1 MSETLVIAITGL
13 SVVIWIGLLLARG
26 SFWRADQRLGPA
38 GELEHWPQV
47 VAVIPARDEAETI
60 DQTVSSLLA
69 QDYPGDLKII
79 VVDDNSTDG
88 TAQAAG
94 ASPCLHV
101 ISGRPLQAGWTGK
114 LWAVRQGLEAAG
126 KFAPASK
133 YVLLTDAD
141 ITHDPGNL
149 RQLVFKAEA
158 NDLSLVSLMV
168 KLRCQNFWE
177 RFLIPAFVFFF
188 QKLYPFAWVNDPKS
202 GMAAAAG
209 GCMLVRLDTL
219 QQAGGI
225 DPIKNRLIDDC
236 ALGALIKAQGPIW
249 LGLAERTSSSRAYT
263 QLSEIWQMVA
273 RTAFV
278 QLDHSILKLLGTVI
292 AMLVIYLAPPVGL
305 IVGVLTNNPEL
316 IVLGAMGW
324 GLMSFAYLPTLK
336 YYKRSILMS
345 LGLPAAG
352 FLYTLMTISSAVRHW
367 RGVGGSWKGR
377 SYSK

>member
-1 MSETLVIAITGL
+1 VNGTLTITITGL
-13 SVVIWIGLLLARG
+13 SVIIWIGLLLARG
-26 SFWRADQRLGPA
+26 NFWRADQRLGPA
-38 GELEHWPQV
+38 GELDHWPEV

-60 DQTVSSLLA
+60 GQTVSSLLA
-69 QDYPGDLKII
+69 QDYPGELKII

-94 ASPCLHV
+94 ISSCLHV
-101 ISGRPLQAGWTGK
+101 ISGRPLQDGWTGK
-114 LWAVRQGLEAAG
+114 LWAVSQGLEAVDE
-126 KFAPASK
+126 FALTSK

-141 ITHDPGNL
+141 ITHAPGNL
-149 RQLVFKAEA
+149 RHLVFKAEG
-158 NDLSLVSLMV
+158 DGLSLVSLMV

-188 QKLYPFAWVNDPKS
+188 QKLYPFPWVNDPKN

-219 QQAGGI
+219 QRAGGI
-225 DPIKNRLIDDC
+225 DSIKDRLIDDC
-236 ALGALIKAQGPIW
+236 AMGALIKAKGPIW
-249 LGLAERTSSSRAYT
+249 VGLGELTSSSRAYNR
-263 QLSEIWQMVA
+263 LSEIWHMVA

-278 QLDHSILKLLGTVI
+278 QLDHSVLKLLGTVV
-292 AMLVIYLAPPVGL
+292 AMVLIYLAPPVGL
-305 IVGVLTNNPEL
+305 IVGVLTNSPEL
-316 IVLGAMGW
+316 ILLGTMGW
-324 GLMSFAYLPTLK
+324 GLMSIAYMPTLR
-336 YYKRSILMS
+336 YYKRPLLTS

-352 FLYTLMTISSAVRHW
+352 FLYTLMTVSSAVRHW